1 MAHDKALDLDK
12 TVLIKILDN
21 IFMNIM
27 VTDGTGNIIY
37 TNHRSASLYGMKRN
51 ELIGMN
57 VRKLVDDGFLSRSQ
71 SLSVLE
77 TGREDIGFNITAQG
91 SNLSGYS
98 VPLFDEN
105 GNIEYV
111 ITSSSERGAL
121 DRFAGA
127 VDAERMADNYKGA
140 VNYILG
146 FGHGTKELII
156 KSKVMQDLMKKLRQI
171 IRTDSTIV
179 LRGES
184 GVGKDII
191 ATYIHAN
198 SDRADEPFIPVNC
211 AAIPRELM
219 EAEFFGYSKG
229 AFTGASRTGKMG
241 LFEISHKGTLFL
253 DEIGDLPLNLQGKLL
268 RTLEDKMTRRIGS
281 DHMIKVDVRI
291 IAATNKDLEKM
302 VEDQTFREDFYYR
315 LNVMSVDIPPLR
327 DRSEDIAPLAE
338 LFLRQ
343 YNEKF
348 NMNKRLSPDV
358 FAAFQTYQWKGNVRE
373 LKNIIERLMIV
384 SVSNLITNKDLK
396 SIGFNRP
403 EKAYMNG
410 FSDNHTHLKEPDMFS
425 DEFPDDTDYAPRVE
439 AEGYGVL
446 DAYKKLERRQVLDA
460 LIKYNGNKT
469 KAAAALGISR
479 GKLYKL
485 LMQDVKGA
493 TK

>member
-1 MAHDKALDLDK
+1 MENDKALELDK
-12 TVLIKILDN
+12 AVLVKILDN
-21 IFMNIM
+21 VFMNIM
-27 VTDGTGNIIY
+27 VTDGEGTIIY
-37 TNHRSASLYGMKRN
+37 TNSRSANLYGMERN

-57 VRKLVDDGFLSRSQ
+57 VQKLVDDGYLSRSQ
-71 SLSVLE
+71 SLSVLK
-77 TGREDIGFNITAQG
+77 TGKEDIGFNITAQG

-98 VPLFDEN
+98 MPLFDKN

-146 FGHGTKELII
+146 FGQGTKELII
-156 KSKVMQDLMKKLRQI
+156 KSKVMQELIKKLRQI
-171 IRTDSTIV
+171 IKTDSTIV

-229 AFTGASRTGKMG
+229 AFTGASKTGKMG

-268 RTLEDKMTRRIGS
+268 RTLEDKTTRRIGS
-281 DHMIKVDVRI
+281 DRMIKVDVRI
-291 IAATNKDLEKM
+291 IAATNKDLEEM
-302 VEDQTFREDFYYR
+302 VEDRTFREDFYYR

-384 SVSNLITNKDLK
+384 SMSNLITNKDLK

-403 EKAYMNG
+403 DKIYASETQETPVRGKDRIALTDG
-410 FSDNHTHLKEPDMFS
+410 FSDEQEYAKGVE
-425 DEFPDDTDYAPRVE
+425 DEE
-439 AEGYGVL
+439 YGVL
-446 DAYKKLERRQVLDA
+446 DAYKKLESRQVLDA

-485 LMQDVKGA
+485 LARDAKGV
-493 TK
+493 TE